1 MGRVPGAC
9 CLAVFLAAADAAAT
23 DAVGMSDNDSDFE
36 DQDDVYS
43 QFMQRKGEGASQLHT
58 SFYLTTFMRS
68 EDMPF
73 AHMRS

>member
-1 MGRVPGAC
+1 MEVGRVPGAC

-43 QFMQRKGEGASQLHT
+43 QFMQRAKARANYTPPFTLLH
-58 SFYLTTFMRS
+58 L
-68 EDMPF
+68 
-73 AHMRS
+73 